1 MSMLQ
6 RNSQRRLLWER
17 QKPRPDR
24 VAGFVLRRLLVLVPT
39 LVGVSALVFF
49 ILKLTPGD
57 PAFVLGGANATEE
70 QLRNIRVAYHLDD
83 PVVIQYVRYLAQ
95 AVQGDLGQ
103 SLRSHRPVL
112 NELSDRLPASLE
124 LAATAFVI
132 SVIVGVALGVVSA
145 ARQYSLWDNLGM
157 LLALGGI
164 SVPIF
169 WLGILLILLF
179 SVQLGWLPTSG
190 AGDWKHLVLPATT
203 LGLSSAAIVARQTR
217 SAMLEVLRQDYV
229 QVARAKGLAEPVVL
243 ARHALRNAA
252 IPTVTILGLQL
263 GNLIGGVVVTE
274 TVFAWPGIGRLTVES
289 ITFRDVP
296 VVEGGVLVMAV
307 VFLVTNLVVDL
318 LYGYLN
324 PRIHLA

>member
-1 MSMLQ
+1 M
-6 RNSQRRLLWER
+6 
-17 QKPRPDR
+17 
-24 VAGFVLRRLLVLVPT
+24 AGFVLKRLVALVPT
-39 LVGVSALVFF
+39 MMGVSLLVFL

-57 PAFVLGGANATEE
+57 PAFVLGGANATEV
-70 QLRNIRVAYHLDD
+70 QLQNIRAAYHLDD
-83 PVVIQYVRYLAQ
+83 PVLVQYARYIAL
-95 AVQGDLGQ
+95 AVQGDLGT
-103 SLRSHRPVL
+103 SLHTHRPVVS
-112 NELSDRLPASLE
+112 EHADRLPWSLE

-132 SVIVGVALGVVSA
+132 ALIVGVALGIVSA
-145 ARQYSLWDNLGM
+145 KRQYSLLDNVAM
-157 LLALGGI
+157 VLALCGI
-164 SVPIF
+164 SIPIF
-169 WLGILLILLF
+169 WLGILLILVL

-190 AGDWKHLVLPATT
+190 AGDWKHLLLPAST

-229 QVARAKGLAEPVVL
+229 QVARAKGLPEQVVL
-243 ARHALRNAA
+243 VRHALRNAA

-274 TVFAWPGIGRLTVES
+274 TVFAWPGLGRLIVDS

-296 VVEGGVLVMAV
+296 VVEGGVMLMAAI
-307 VFLVTNLVVDL
+307 FLLTNLLIDL

>member
-1 MSMLQ
+1 M
-6 RNSQRRLLWER
+6 
-17 QKPRPDR
+17 
-24 VAGFVLRRLLVLVPT
+24 AGFVLRRLLALVPT

-57 PAFVLGGANATEE
+57 PAFVLAGANATEE

-83 PVVIQYVRYLAQ
+83 PVLVQYARYLSDAI
-95 AVQGDLGQ
+95 QGNLGQ
-103 SLRSHRPVL
+103 SLRTHRAVSS
-112 NELSDRLPASLE
+112 ELLDRLPASLE
-124 LAATAFVI
+124 LAACAFLI
-132 SVIVGVALGVVSA
+132 ALIVGVALGIVSA

-157 LLALGGI
+157 LFALGGI

-229 QVARAKGLAEPVVL
+229 QVARAKGLSEQVVL

-274 TVFAWPGIGRLTVES
+274 TVFAWPGLGRLVVES

-296 VVEGGVLVMAV
+296 VVEGGVLLMAV
-307 VFLVTNLVVDL
+307 VFLLTNLLVDL

-324 PRIHLA
+324 PRIDLA

>member
-1 MSMLQ
+1 M
-6 RNSQRRLLWER
+6 
-17 QKPRPDR
+17 
-24 VAGFVLRRLLVLVPT
+24 AGFVLKRLVALVPT
-39 LVGVSALVFF
+39 MMGVSLLVFL

-57 PAFVLGGANATEE
+57 PAFVLGGANATEV
-70 QLRNIRVAYHLDD
+70 QLQNIRAAYHLDD
-83 PVVIQYVRYLAQ
+83 PVLVQYARYIAL
-95 AVQGDLGQ
+95 AVQGDLGT
-103 SLRSHRPVL
+103 SLRTHRPVL
-112 NELSDRLPASLE
+112 TELADRLPWSLE

-132 SVIVGVALGVVSA
+132 ALIVGVALGIVSA
-145 ARQYSLWDNLGM
+145 KRQYSLLDNVAM
-157 LLALGGI
+157 VLALCGI
-164 SVPIF
+164 SIPIF
-169 WLGILLILLF
+169 WLGILLILVL

-190 AGDWKHLVLPATT
+190 AGDWKHLLLPAST

-229 QVARAKGLAEPVVL
+229 QVARAKGLPEQVVL
-243 ARHALRNAA
+243 VRHALRNAA

-274 TVFAWPGIGRLTVES
+274 TVFAWPGLGRLIVDS

-296 VVEGGVLVMAV
+296 VVEGGVMLMAAI
-307 VFLVTNLVVDL
+307 FLLTNLLIDL